1 MADEKGITFAKT
13 VKTEIAN
20 LPYKSKIMKYG
31 VLSGFTRIN
40 ASFSLG
46 KVPTITYT
54 TEIASV
60 AKLIYSL
67 IKDMYEVTPRII
79 YQRRMRFNK
88 SMVYVIKVETSKCF
102 EIMNDLKV
110 MKNLQPVPLRSMLN
124 KDNLRYFV
132 SGSFLAGG
140 SVNSPSSSSYFLEIA
155 YNSKE
160 DAERV
165 KEALVSLDE
174 FSFKVIKR
182 REKWIVYL
190 KRSSEIAMFLSY
202 LGSTNSML
210 NYENARATKDL
221 MNNENRLDI
230 CAAHNYSKAMKK
242 GKENVEDI
250 NKLLASHPIELYDEK
265 TIAVMKA
272 RLKYQDASYGELAQI
287 ITDEGVSISKSGVSH
302 ILTAIHEKA
311 SKF

>member
-1 MADEKGITFAKT
+1 MAEEKGMTFAKT
-13 VKTEIAN
+13 VKAEISN

-46 KVPTITYT
+46 RVPTITYT

-60 AKLIYSL
+60 ARLIYSL
-67 IKDMYEVTPRII
+67 LKDMYGVMPRII

-88 SMVYVIKVETSKCF
+88 SMVYVIKVESPKSY
-102 EIMNDLKV
+102 EIMSDLKV
-110 MKNLQPVPLRSMLN
+110 MKNLQPVPLRSLLN
-124 KDNLRYFV
+124 KDNLRYFAI
-132 SGSFLAGG
+132 GSFMAGG
-140 SVNSPSSSSYFLEIA
+140 SVNSPMSNSYFLEIA
-155 YNSKE
+155 YNSE
-160 DAERV
+160 DDANRV
-165 KEALVSLDE
+165 RDALVDIAE

-190 KRSSEIAMFLSY
+190 KKSSEIAMFLSF

-230 CAAHNYSKAMKK
+230 CAAHNYNKAMKK
-242 GKENVEDI
+242 GEENIKDI

-265 TIAVMKA
+265 TGAVMKA
-272 RLKYQDASYGELAQI
+272 RLASPDASYGDLATMI
-287 ITDEGVSISKSGVSH
+287 SESGIPISKSGVYH
-302 ILTAIHEKA
+302 ILASIHEKA